1 MTVSISFLEAELN
14 HLQCSRRL
22 AALDEL
28 LQQVNQGLI
37 TFPKPSILA
46 NLHCHTTYSF
56 NAYGYSPAYLAWK
69 ARLTG
74 LAAAGTIDFDVLDA
88 VDEFL
93 ESARKVGLRACAG
106 IETRVF
112 VKAFATREINSPG
125 EPGISYHMGLGFTT
139 SQPSGS
145 ELVAEFKATAQ
156 ERNRSMLNRVNPHL
170 APVTLDYE
178 KDVVSLTPDGNA
190 TERHLCVAFDVKAR
204 EVFPDTARRAAFW
217 AEKLGSA
224 PEKITAILDDAPA
237 LQGLIR
243 SKMMKAGGPGYA
255 KPSGPDFPTLESVNA
270 FVCEA
275 GAIPTFAW
283 LDGTTAGEQAIEELL
298 DVMQADG
305 VAAVNIIP
313 DRNWNIKDPEQ
324 KKVKVAKLDAFIA
337 LAQSRHLPIV
347 VGTEMNAYGNKFVDD
362 FDAPELKPYVP
373 VFMEGAYI
381 MYAHTRLQ
389 AQAGMGYLSD
399 WAKKHFDTVSKK
411 NAFYKQVGEKLAPE
425 TVLLRTIDASMM
437 PDSLLQAL

>member
-1 MTVSISFLEAELN
+1 MSVSISFLETELN
-14 HLQCSRRL
+14 HLQRSRRL

-28 LQQVNQGLI
+28 LQQVYRGEI
-37 TFPKPSILA
+37 TFPNPAPLV

-56 NAYGYSPAYLAWK
+56 NAYGYSPTYLAWK

-74 LAAAGTIDFDVLDA
+74 LSAAGIIDFDVLDA

-125 EPGISYHMGLGFTT
+125 EPGISYHMGLGFT
-139 SQPSGS
+139 SSHPHGS
-145 ELVAEFKATAQ
+145 ELVTQFKATAQ
-156 ERNRSMLNRVNPHL
+156 ERNRSILDRVNPHL
-170 APVTLDYE
+170 SPVTLDYE
-178 KDVVSLTPDGNA
+178 KDVVALTPDGNA
-190 TERHLCVAFDVKAR
+190 TERHLCVAFDAKAR
-204 EVFPDTARRAAFW
+204 EIFPDTTKRAAFW
-217 AEKLGSA
+217 AEKLGST
-224 PEKITAILDDAPA
+224 PEKITTMLDDAPA

-270 FVCEA
+270 FVREA

-324 KKVKVAKLDAFIA
+324 KKLKVAKLDAFIA

-362 FDAPELKPYVP
+362 FEAPELKPYVP
-373 VFMEGAYI
+373 VFMEGAHI
-381 MYAHTRLQ
+381 VYAHTRLQ

-399 WAKKHFDTVSKK
+399 WAKKHFDTVSAK
-411 NAFYKQVGEKLAPE
+411 NAFYKQFGERLAPGSDLGSTITPSTTPE
-425 TVLLRTIDASMM
+425 T
-437 PDSLLQAL
+437 LLQTL